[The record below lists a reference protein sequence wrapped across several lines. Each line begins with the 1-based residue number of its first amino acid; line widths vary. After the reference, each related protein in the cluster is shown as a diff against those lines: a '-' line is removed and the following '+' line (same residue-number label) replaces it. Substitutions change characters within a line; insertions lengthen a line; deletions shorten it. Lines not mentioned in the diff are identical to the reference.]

1 MRHAKRQEIAQDAAK
16 KKAEKKKSRGHP
28 ALRAVAT
35 LVFAGTLGFG
45 GYQALMHP
53 DTPLPAAWNPTQ
65 PLQIS
70 DPVTPITGWKLNRA
84 VATIDQCTATLAGHA
99 RWQVMSDLQDSPQCH
114 IRGRID
120 LRSVGQANLAD
131 VETRCALALRMAMW
145 EQHSLQPAAR
155 DILGTQVSG
164 IDHFGSY
171 SCRRMR
177 TSAGT
182 SSRWS
187 THATANAIDIA
198 GFRFADGRSTRL
210 LRDWESGGEMAD
222 FLRAAKA
229 GACDWF
235 NLTLSPDYNAL
246 HADHFHLQS
255 TGWGLCR

>member
-16 KKAEKKKSRGHP
+16 KTSEKKRRGHP
-28 ALRAVAT
+28 ALRAVAA
-35 LVFAGTLGFG
+35 LLFAGALGYG
-45 GYQALMHP
+45 GYQSVMHP
-53 DTPLPAAWNPTQ
+53 DSPLPDAWNPAQ

-70 DPVTPITGWKLNRA
+70 DPITPITGWKLNRA
-84 VATIDQCTATLAGHA
+84 VANIDQCAATLAGHA
-99 RWQVMSDLQDSPQCH
+99 SWQLMSDLEDSDQCH
-114 IRGRID
+114 IRGRIN
-120 LRSVGQANLAD
+120 LRSVGQASLAD

-145 EQHSLQPAAR
+145 ERHSLQVAAQS
-155 DILGTQVSG
+155 ILGTQVTG

-177 TSAGT
+177 TT
-182 SSRWS
+182 SGSGGRWS

-198 GFRFADGRSTRL
+198 GFRFADGRGTRL
-210 LRDWESGGEMAD
+210 LQDWGRGGAMDD
-222 FLRAAKA
+222 FLKAARA